1 MPRFAETT
9 RRDPFRNFN
18 FRITLGGTAEVA
30 ACRKISGLTGA
41 VDVVKF
47 RAGSDLSSVE
57 ELSPGRAHYEPV
69 TLEAGLTNDITFIQ
83 WATQLIRNANSLGTR
98 AVEPNFRREV
108 TIIVYDLDANTPV
121 KQYTLHNAW
130 VSKYTAQSELA
141 ASANDVLIETIEIQ
155 HEGFTQE
162 LPLVPP
168 L

>member
-1 MPRFAETT
+1 MPRFANPKQ
-9 RRDPFRNFN
+9 RDPFRNFN
-18 FRITLGGTAEVA
+18 FRITLGGTNEVA

-47 RAGSDLSSVE
+47 RAGSDIASVE

-69 TLEAGLTNDITFIQ
+69 TLEAGLTNDVTFVS
-83 WATQLIRNANSLGTR
+83 WATQLIRNANSTGLR

-108 TIIVYDLDANTPV
+108 TIKVYDLDANTPV
-121 KQYTLHNAW
+121 KQFTLHNAW

-155 HEGFTQE
+155 HEGFTQDF
-162 LPLVPP
+162 PP
-168 L
+168 LLPS